1 MGNYFHFSSELWIA
15 KALPVLTPL
24 LPMLKRLF
32 YVQKAKKFHE
42 FMKVVVVLLFFLPSS
57 VWNNLWNLY
66 WKFFWK
72 GWQFQPRELFQSLFP
87 FENVSSSPSFSFK
100 MVVKS
105 MTKSFWPKKLKKT
118 QKGLWLFVKMCKLRF
133 FYKVF
138 QKGVKKYHKNYFA
151 ISKIEFRISNFWTW
165 NMNF

>member
-1 MGNYFHFSSELWIA
+1 
-15 KALPVLTPL
+15 
-24 LPMLKRLF
+24 
-32 YVQKAKKFHE
+32 
-42 FMKVVVVLLFFLPSS
+42 
-57 VWNNLWNLY
+57 
-66 WKFFWK
+66 
-72 GWQFQPRELFQSLFP
+72 
-87 FENVSSSPSFSFK
+87 
-100 MVVKS
+100 

-138 QKGVKKYHKNYFA
+138 QKGVKNYHKNYFA